1 MRGESRVEASRGG
14 EGGGA
19 TFVEENAC
27 PRGLPAFPTKAR
39 QKRSSVTGRARSR
52 QVFGLTSAAIVTDRF
67 PTGHRFPGAGAQC
80 FVMTF
85 VLDYRCGAVPD
96 SHRVPFSAR
105 GTAAQRAPIASDRI
119 LRRVEGVN
127 RSARPLAHAVRSTS
141 RARSSLDAASSFV
154 ARIPRSFVARRIAA
168 ESHRDRRASR
178 PRGAS
183 LRDVFLDGL
192 ASCLLRHRSP
202 YAVGPGGLTLWESG
216 VNPELPR
223 SGNGE

>member
-1 MRGESRVEASRGG
+1 MSLIRCLQFPRFPAMRGESRVEASRGG
-14 EGGGA
+14 EGVGA

-52 QVFGLTSAAIVTDRF
+52 QVFGLTSTAIVTDRF

-80 FVMTF
+80 SVMTF

-119 LRRVEGVN
+119 LRRVERVN
-127 RSARPLAHAVRSTS
+127 RSARASFVHAVRSTPRACS
-141 RARSSLDAASSFV
+141 TLRARSSRSSSLHSSLTHRRGV
-154 ARIPRSFVARRIAA
+154 TPRSSCFTATRCFRFTTW
-168 ESHRDRRASR
+168 
-178 PRGAS
+178 S
-183 LRDVFLDGL
+183 LTD
-192 ASCLLRHRSP
+192 LLRACYGTDCHMPSVP
-202 YAVGPGGLTLWESG
+202 VD
-216 VNPELPR
+216 
-223 SGNGE
+223 